1 MDRICLHLQD
11 FGHPAI
17 AWTHNTNALLRKAH
31 QRLHFL
37 HVLWKN
43 NLDQKSLLVF
53 YQSSVDSVLFYLG
66 VSYTGATS
74 ENRRAVQRGINTAT
88 GSSFHL
94 RKTRAIIGDPFQPAH
109 HLFDSLAS
117 GWHLRS
123 MRSHTSRLTSSFFP
137 WALGVED
144 VIMLQR
150 NTFKSAFSTIQLL
163 LSRETLKE
171 MSLNM
176 YLILWI
182 TVHMTDRLQ
191 HMRLGSALSDMTI
204 CSTVTPPGL
213 CCLHSCL
220 PCTPQTFNTVYRRT
234 LMVLQRLDV

>member
-1 MDRICLHLQD
+1 M
-11 FGHPAI
+11 
-17 AWTHNTNALLRKAH
+17 
-31 QRLHFL
+31 
-37 HVLWKN
+37 
-43 NLDQKSLLVF
+43 
-53 YQSSVDSVLFYLG
+53 G
-66 VSYTGATS
+66 VMTV
-74 ENRRAVQRGINTAT
+74 N
-88 GSSFHL
+88 
-94 RKTRAIIGDPFQPAH
+94 
-109 HLFDSLAS
+109 
-117 GWHLRS
+117 
-123 MRSHTSRLTSSFFP
+123 LTSFDGGAGETSFAP
-137 WALGVED
+137 LQSAHRQNLGVED

-176 YLILWI
+176 YMILWI

-213 CCLHSCL
+213 RCLHSCL

-234 LMVLQRLDV
+234 LTVLQRLDVYVINKTTEMVINFKVKRRATHLSILGQDVDVVGGPQVSRLSSSSCIQKLGSFNVCTKC

>member
-1 MDRICLHLQD
+1 MR
-11 FGHPAI
+11 
-17 AWTHNTNALLRKAH
+17 T
-31 QRLHFL
+31 
-37 HVLWKN
+37 V
-43 NLDQKSLLVF
+43 
-53 YQSSVDSVLFYLG
+53 
-66 VSYTGATS
+66 VSHIYD
-74 ENRRAVQRGINTAT
+74 RRAYGVMTVN
-88 GSSFHL
+88 
-94 RKTRAIIGDPFQPAH
+94 
-109 HLFDSLAS
+109 
-117 GWHLRS
+117 
-123 MRSHTSRLTSSFFP
+123 LTSFDGGAGETSFAP
-137 WALGVED
+137 LQSAHRQNLGVED

-176 YLILWI
+176 YMILWI

-234 LMVLQRLDV
+234 LMVLQRLDVYVINKTTEMVINFKVKRRATHLSILGQDVDVVGGPQVSRLSSSSCIQKLGSFNVCTKC

>member
-1 MDRICLHLQD
+1 MTGEHM
-11 FGHPAI
+11 
-17 AWTHNTNALLRKAH
+17 
-31 QRLHFL
+31 
-37 HVLWKN
+37 
-43 NLDQKSLLVF
+43 
-53 YQSSVDSVLFYLG
+53 G
-66 VSYTGATS
+66 VMTV
-74 ENRRAVQRGINTAT
+74 N
-88 GSSFHL
+88 
-94 RKTRAIIGDPFQPAH
+94 
-109 HLFDSLAS
+109 
-117 GWHLRS
+117 
-123 MRSHTSRLTSSFFP
+123 LTSFDGGAGETSFAP
-137 WALGVED
+137 LQSAHRQNLGVED

-182 TVHMTDRLQ
+182 TVHIRDRLQ

>member
-1 MDRICLHLQD
+1 M
-11 FGHPAI
+11 
-17 AWTHNTNALLRKAH
+17 
-31 QRLHFL
+31 
-37 HVLWKN
+37 
-43 NLDQKSLLVF
+43 
-53 YQSSVDSVLFYLG
+53 G
-66 VSYTGATS
+66 VMTV
-74 ENRRAVQRGINTAT
+74 N
-88 GSSFHL
+88 
-94 RKTRAIIGDPFQPAH
+94 
-109 HLFDSLAS
+109 
-117 GWHLRS
+117 
-123 MRSHTSRLTSSFFP
+123 LTSFDGGAGETSFAP
-137 WALGVED
+137 LQSAHRQNLGVED

-176 YLILWI
+176 YMILWI

-234 LMVLQRLDV
+234 LMVLQRLDVYVINKTTEMVINFKVKRRATHLSILGQDVDVVGGPQVSRLSSSSCIQKLGSFNVCTKC

>member
-1 MDRICLHLQD
+1 MR
-11 FGHPAI
+11 
-17 AWTHNTNALLRKAH
+17 T
-31 QRLHFL
+31 
-37 HVLWKN
+37 V
-43 NLDQKSLLVF
+43 
-53 YQSSVDSVLFYLG
+53 
-66 VSYTGATS
+66 VSHIYD
-74 ENRRAVQRGINTAT
+74 RRAYGVMTVN
-88 GSSFHL
+88 
-94 RKTRAIIGDPFQPAH
+94 
-109 HLFDSLAS
+109 
-117 GWHLRS
+117 
-123 MRSHTSRLTSSFFP
+123 LTSFDGETSFAP
-137 WALGVED
+137 LQSAHRQNLGVED

-176 YLILWI
+176 YMILWI

-234 LMVLQRLDV
+234 LMVLQRLDVYVINKTTEMVINFKVKRAATHLSILGQDVDVVGGPQVSRLSSSSCIQKLGSFNVCTKC